1 MANALPL
8 LVLAGGA
15 ALLLSKK
22 KKKKKTTTTK
32 KLACPPE
39 VMLDPELVE
48 QVMVELKDDGGNIW
62 EVNIAKVALEAARGG
77 EKNII
82 SLTEGVLSRFM
93 PPHCMADP
101 NVSVKI
107 IGMETVPNAPS
118 VFFLTGVGLAE
129 DLGHIGEYTGEEVV
143 RAQSDLIN
151 WWNQHMPGKSLPDD

>member
-22 KKKKKTTTTK
+22 KKKKTTK

-39 VMLDPELVE
+39 VVLDPELVE
-48 QVMVELKDDGGNIW
+48 QVMITLTDEGEW

-77 EKNII
+77 ERNII
-82 SLTEGVLSRFM
+82 SLTEGVLSQFM
-93 PPHCMADP
+93 PSHCMADP

-107 IGMETVPNAPS
+107 IGMENAPNAPS
-118 VFFLTGVGLAE
+118 VFFLSGAGLAE
-129 DLGHIGEYTGEEVV
+129 DLGQIGEFTGEEVA
-143 RAQSDLIN
+143 RARADLIN